1 MSTHLLHVVIS
12 WALSLGVFAALGIA
26 AVLRHRAAS
35 ARLRQ
40 LDPRAGRDAA

>member
-12 WALSLGVFAALGIA
+12 WALSLGVFGAMGVAAA
-26 AVLRHRAAS
+26 LRHRAAA

-40 LDPRAGRDAA
+40 LDPRAKDGA